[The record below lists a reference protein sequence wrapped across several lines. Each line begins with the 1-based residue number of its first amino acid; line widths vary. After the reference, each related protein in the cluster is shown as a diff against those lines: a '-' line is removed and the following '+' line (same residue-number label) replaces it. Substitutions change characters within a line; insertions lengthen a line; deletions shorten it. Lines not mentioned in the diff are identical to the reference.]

1 MTNKKRIILTGATG
15 FVGGAVAAALR
26 GGDYDLVV
34 FSRDPDR
41 ARRIVPGAADYVAW
55 QAEEMGPW
63 AAAVDG
69 ADAVIHCAG
78 ESMFE
83 GKYSKEKARSS
94 QANRL
99 LSTRGLVNAMERA
112 AARPAAF
119 INTSSQGYYG
129 FNVLND
135 AAVDETTPV
144 GSDHWAI
151 DNQRWEAEANR
162 AAELGIRTANMRV
175 GYVLGA
181 TGGGLPAQIAQA
193 RQGRSGMSKPA
204 EAYKSWIHIDDV
216 GGLYRFALE
225 NEAAGGPINV
235 TAPNP
240 VTNQEYADALGR
252 ALGLTIKLSPYFL
265 ARLFVGEIA
274 EIYSRQ
280 RRVVPRQALALGY
293 HFAFP
298 DLASALADLVPQI
311 VATA

>member
-15 FVGGAVAAALR
+15 FVGGAVAAALW

-41 ARRIVPGAADYVAW
+41 ARRAVLGAADYVAW

-63 AAAVDG
+63 ATAIDG

-83 GKYSKEKARSS
+83 GKYSKEKAQSS

-99 LSTRGLVNAMERA
+99 LSTRGLVNAMEQA

-129 FNVLND
+129 FNVLSD
-135 AAVDETTPV
+135 AEVDETAPV
-144 GSDHWAI
+144 GTDHWAI

-162 AAELGIRTANMRV
+162 AATLGIRTANMRV

-225 NEAAGGPINV
+225 NEAADGPMNV

-280 RRVVPRQALALGY
+280 RRVVPRKALALGY
-293 HFAFP
+293 SFAFP

-311 VATA
+311 GATA